1 MAMKSWQS
9 GFLDELDKHYPND
22 VFTEAIEAQRCQENL
37 LTEAGLRAQS
47 VVEILR
53 LSSRSRMQND
63 LRSLE
68 GGSALLEFVRTSLQR

>member
-1 MAMKSWQS
+1 MVMITGIHELSHIAMSK
-9 GFLDELDKHYPND
+9 DNIK
-22 VFTEAIEAQRCQENL
+22 CQENL

-63 LRSLE
+63 LRSLGVE
-68 GGSALLEFVRTSLQR
+68 NALSEFVRTSLRR